1 VGRGEKGC
9 VFHLAGAKLTGLLS
23 SASARLLASTDL
35 SFEVR
40 AAQYRG
46 WGVRRYQV
54 LLGCAVVFAI
64 WVFFSGPASG
74 QDATGRVIGTV
85 FDQQGK
91 LVPGAK
97 VTVTNAGTQIS
108 KTTTTN
114 QDGHFEVL
122 DLPIG
127 LYHLTVEHEGFNKG
141 VTQDKQLQINQ
152 SLRFDITV
160 TVGSS
165 NQTVNVEAQVTGVE
179 TVNQTIG
186 GTVIGEAIQQ
196 APLNGRDALQLALL
210 QPGVME
216 TNPDNTGA
224 GNYSI
229 AGGRTDSVTFLLDGA
244 LNNDLLSNGVVFDP
258 NPDTIAEFR
267 ILESNYS
274 AEYGRNGGGIITVVT
289 KSGTNEW
296 HGSAYDYLRNED
308 LNANSYFNK
317 VNGAPRDILK
327 RNQYGGTLGGPI
339 TIPHVVNG
347 KNRFFFFVGYEGQKL
362 TANQAPSP
370 STVGVPSPA
379 EIGCIAGGTAGC
391 DFSNDLKVTAFL
403 AANPFYQDPTKP
415 AGFLNP
421 AAINPVSSNY
431 FTKGLIPTDPSG
443 QISPSGSLTDPYN
456 QLTMKFDFLITQ
468 NDKLTATIGGLNNP
482 TLNPF
487 TTSSN
492 VAYANVPGYSVSA
505 KTKLSFLNVAYTRT
519 ITSNTVNEVRFYA
532 QRSNSLQGSPIGPN
546 TALTAAA
553 LGFTNLTPDNPTG
566 PPIVGF
572 NSSATTIG
580 YTFLGPSRLVD
591 NTFGVTDTFTWTRGR
606 HNWKMGG
613 GFSGYQDNQ
622 IFDFATDGSYDF
634 NGSLT
639 GNAFAD
645 FLLGAPSDY
654 EQGAAAPSNIRTKS
668 VYGFVMD
675 EWHATPRLTLT
686 LGLRYEYNSP
696 KYDTEARTFS
706 LVLGDQSTRFPN
718 APQGLVFPGDRGA
731 PSGVNF
737 PVKNNWAPR
746 IGFAWD
752 PFGHGK
758 TSIRGGFGMFY
769 DILKAEDN
777 FQFNGAPPFFSLAFF
792 GFPNALSGNSCAASN
807 QAGQPLTFFSDPF
820 DSTCNPNTFPSTP
833 SLSGPAYFNTPGS
846 LPFGS
851 GLFFIDPHLKTP
863 YTYQYNL
870 SVEHEVAPNLI
881 FEVNYLGSSSHGLTS
896 LQDVNPFVLGTSDR
910 VLNLLPANSTC
921 LDASGNGTVSPNNV
935 CTYANLLEFRND
947 NNANFNALTTS
958 LTRQVANSPAG
969 RLYFTFGYTYSH
981 NIDTGSGF
989 RQRNSEI
996 PSYQTNLFR
1005 ASSDAD
1011 VRNRVTFSG
1020 GWDLPFDRLWNS
1032 GPKRLTQGW
1041 SLFHILTWRSGFPL
1055 DVFANLPAESGFGN
1069 EGPSGAGDFG
1079 IVHANVVGPLKT
1091 LNPKTTQTLNLP
1103 STTGGTGTGHFW
1115 FNPSSIS
1122 YAQCGDLLD
1131 PLPCTPGPSIFPS
1144 DSQVVANPSL
1154 ATYGTF
1160 ARNSL
1165 RGPSIVN
1172 FDISLSKTTAITE
1185 RLKLQIRADFFNL
1198 FNHAEFTNPDTNP
1211 TSPTFGQITTTGGP
1225 DPTIP
1230 GFFDQRPRI
1239 IQLAARFSF

>member
-1 VGRGEKGC
+1 VGRGEKRGA
-9 VFHLAGAKLTGLLS
+9 FHLAGAKLTGLFP
-23 SASARLLASTDL
+23 SASAHLLASTDL

-40 AAQYRG
+40 AAQNRG
-46 WGVRRYQV
+46 WGVTRNQV
-54 LLGCAVVFAI
+54 LLVCAVVFAI

-91 LVPGAK
+91 VVPGAK

-127 LYHLTVEHEGFNKG
+127 LYHVTVEHEGFTKG

-165 NQTVNVEAQVTGVE
+165 SQTVNVEAQVTGVE

-196 APLNGRDALQLALL
+196 APLNGRNVLDLALL
-210 QPGVME
+210 QPGVTE
-216 TNPDNTGA
+216 TNPDNSGA
-224 GNYSI
+224 GSYSI

-244 LNNDLLSNGVVFDP
+244 VNNDLLDNSVVFNP

-274 AEYGRNGGGIITVVT
+274 AEYGRNGGGVITVVT

-296 HGSAYDYLRNED
+296 HGSAYDFLRNED

-327 RNQYGGTLGGPI
+327 RNQYGGTFGGPI

-362 TANQAPSP
+362 TANQAPNP
-370 STVGVPSPA
+370 SSVQVFTPA
-379 EIGCIAGGTAGC
+379 QLGCVAGGTTGC
-391 DFSNDLKVTAFL
+391 DFSSDPNVTAFL
-403 AANPFYQDPTKP
+403 AANPFYQDPSKP

-421 AAINPVSSNY
+421 AAVNPVSANY
-431 FTKGLIPTDPSG
+431 ITKGLIPADPSG
-443 QISPSGSLTDPYN
+443 FVSPSGSLTDPYN

-468 NDKLTATIGGLNNP
+468 NDKLTATIGGFNNP

-487 TTSSN
+487 TTPSN
-492 VAYANVPGYSVSA
+492 VAYANVPGYSVDTKA
-505 KTKLSFLNVAYTRT
+505 KLSFLNVAYTRT
-519 ITSNTVNEVRFYA
+519 ISSNTVNEVRFYA
-532 QRSNSLQGSPIGPN
+532 QRNNSLQGSPVGPN
-546 TALTAAA
+546 TALTPAA

-572 NSSATTIG
+572 NFSATTIG

-591 NTFGVTDTFTWTRGR
+591 NTFGVTDTFTWTHGR

-622 IFDFATDGSYDF
+622 IFDFATNGSYDF
-634 NGSLT
+634 NASLT

-675 EWHATPRLTLT
+675 EWHATSRLTLT

-696 KYDTEARTFS
+696 KYDTEARTYS

-718 APQGLVFPGDRGA
+718 APQGLVFPRDKGA

-792 GFPNALSGNSCAASN
+792 GFPTALSGNSCAASN

-820 DSTCNPNTFPSTP
+820 DSTCNPNTFPSVP

-863 YTYQYNL
+863 YTYQFNL

-881 FEVNYLGSSSHGLTS
+881 FEMNYLGSSSHGLTS

-921 LDASGNGTVSPNNV
+921 LDASGNGTVNPNNI
-935 CTYANLLEFRND
+935 CTYANIFEFRND

-958 LTRQVANSPAG
+958 LTRQVANSPVG
-969 RLYFTFGYTYSH
+969 HLYFTFGYTYAH

-1011 VRNRVTFSG
+1011 VRNRITFSG
-1020 GWDLPFDRLWNS
+1020 GWDLPFDRLWSS

-1079 IVHANVVGPLKT
+1079 IVHANVVGPLNT
-1091 LNPKTTQTLNLP
+1091 LNPKTTQTIN
-1103 STTGGTGTGHFW
+1103 GQTGHYW
-1115 FNPSSIS
+1115 LNPNSFSI
-1122 YAQCGDLLD
+1122 AQCGDAND

-1144 DSQVVANPSL
+1144 DSQVVADKSL

-1165 RGPSIVN
+1165 RGPSVVN
-1172 FDISLSKTTAITE
+1172 FDMSLSKTTAITE
-1185 RLKLQIRADFFNL
+1185 RLSLQIRADFFNL
-1198 FNHAEFTNPDTNP
+1198 FNHAEFANPDTNP
-1211 TSPTFGQITTTGGP
+1211 TSGTFGQITNTGIP
-1225 DPTIP
+1225 TDP
-1230 GFFDQRPRI
+1230 RPRI